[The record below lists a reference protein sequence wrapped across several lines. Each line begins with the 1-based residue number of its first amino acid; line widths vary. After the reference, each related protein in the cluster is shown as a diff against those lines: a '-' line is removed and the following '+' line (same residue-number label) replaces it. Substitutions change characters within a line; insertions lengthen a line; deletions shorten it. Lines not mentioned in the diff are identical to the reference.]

1 MALMTM
7 SVAGTLA
14 GCVPAQSMRTAQD
27 VNMAMPHGPAMEDI
41 TTPFDEALSCL
52 RNKIPSDVFFSV
64 GQIGDTT
71 GKEQYADGGTGKL
84 VQGLVSLLQGQ
95 GARGAAQHRPERS
108 IRAGRRAW
116 SSNHPRRFPSRARGR
131 FPRSAPRA

>member
-84 VQGLVSLLQGQ
+84 VTQ
-95 GARGAAQHRPERS
+95 GAGDMVQSALF
-108 IRAGRRAW
+108 RAGVSVVNRRDPNIPA
-116 SSNHPRRFPSRARGR
+116 SFPPA
-131 FPRSAPRA
+131 